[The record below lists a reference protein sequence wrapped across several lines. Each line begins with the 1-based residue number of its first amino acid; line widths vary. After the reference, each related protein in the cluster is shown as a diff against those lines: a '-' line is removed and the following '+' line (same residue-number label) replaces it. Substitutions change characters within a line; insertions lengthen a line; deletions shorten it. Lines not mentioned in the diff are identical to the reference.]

1 MVKRPFL
8 YCQQRGEKKGAED
21 FITTFVTIYRA
32 PRKSPA
38 LSIIVPWVSLRGR
51 CYSIFLW
58 LNNLL
63 KASSAEVSCLWRVKP
78 MRINRP

>member
-21 FITTFVTIYRA
+21 FVTTFVTIYRA
-32 PRKSPA
+32 PLKSRA
-38 LSIIVPWVSLRGR
+38 LSIIVSRVSLRGR

-58 LNNLL
+58 LNNLS
-63 KASSAEVSCLWRVKP
+63 KASRAKASCLWRVKP
-78 MRINRP
+78 MRISHP